1 MTKLID
7 ITGKALSG
15 EWGVD
20 DDTGNGTPVIRTTNF
35 TYTGKIDYTNVI
47 TRAINKKN
55 IAKKFLCKGDI
66 IIEKSGG
73 SDKFPV
79 GRVVFFDGEENKYL
93 FNNFTGLLRV
103 KDKEKWFPKYVLYS
117 LLSNYNRG
125 GTRKFENKTTGLHNL
140 KIDDYVNKCNI
151 RDVDFNHQKDICN
164 QLDKIDNIICKYKEE
179 QYLLDELVKAR
190 FVEMFGDIISNDKNW
205 NSKPLKELCDISRG
219 ASPRPISDYLGGTIP
234 WIKIGDA
241 TIGDSIYINSTKE
254 HIIKEGVRKSRFI
267 KKGSLIF
274 ANCGVSLG
282 FCRIINFDGCI
293 HDGWLAFQNID
304 TSLNKIFLLTTINQM
319 TGYFRKIAPGG
330 TQPNLNTDIVGN
342 YIQVVPPLELQ
353 NQFADFVKEVDK
365 SRLEVQK
372 SLEKTQELFDSLM
385 QKYFG

>member
-1 MTKLID
+1 MMELNCLCD
-7 ITGKALSG
+7 IYSGYAFKSFNDTSDGIPVIKIGNILSDGTIELTDCVYTEEVPKEKYYSKKDDIYIALSG
-15 EWGVD
+15 A
-20 DDTGNGTPVIRTTNF
+20 T
-35 TYTGKIDYTNVI
+35 TGKIGVMQTDGLYVINQRVGIIRNKGKIPNDYLKYFLVSKSNQILKEASGCAQPNISPKQISKYDISIQTEEKMLLITQQLKKIEVI
-47 TRAINKKN
+47 
-55 IAKKFLCKGDI
+55 LQ
-66 IIEKSGG
+66 
-73 SDKFPV
+73 
-79 GRVVFFDGEENKYL
+79 
-93 FNNFTGLLRV
+93 
-103 KDKEKWFPKYVLYS
+103 
-117 LLSNYNRG
+117 NYRNQ
-125 GTRKFENKTTGLHNL
+125 
-140 KIDDYVNKCNI
+140 ID
-151 RDVDFNHQKDICN
+151 
-164 QLDKIDNIICKYKEE
+164 
-179 QYLLDELVKAR
+179 LLDELVKAR
-190 FVEMFGDIISNDKNW
+190 FVELFGDIISNDKNW

-241 TIGDSIYINSTKE
+241 TIGDSIYINLTKE

-365 SRLEVQK
+365 SRFIIK
-372 SLEKTQELFDSLM
+372 SMIKEGLL
-385 QKYFG
+385 

>member
-1 MTKLID
+1 MMNKLKIKD
-7 ITGKALSG
+7 LAKQIR
-15 EWGVD
+15 GVSYKTSDLHEELDSQSVILLRANNISNGLINFD
-20 DDTGNGTPVIRTTNF
+20 DVI
-35 TYTGKIDYTNVI
+35 YVDKQKVSEIQYL
-47 TRAINKKN
+47 K
-55 IAKKFLCKGDI
+55 KGDI
-66 IIEKSGG
+66 LICASSG
-73 SDKFPV
+73 SKKLV
-79 GRVVFFDGEENKYL
+79 GKAASVDFDMECTFGAFCKVVRPKVEYMDYLGFYFQSSIYRNKISKASLGANINNIRNEHIDGLE
-93 FNNFTGLLRV
+93 V
-103 KDKEKWFPKYVLYS
+103 PLYS
-117 LLSNYNRG
+117 KENMSTIIKRMQLLQKIIINI
-125 GTRKFENKTTGLHNL
+125 KQEL
-140 KIDDYVNKCNI
+140 K
-151 RDVDFNHQKDICN
+151 
-164 QLDKIDNIICKYKEE
+164 
-179 QYLLDELVKAR
+179 LLDELVKAR
-190 FVEMFGDIISNDKNW
+190 FVELFGDIISNDKNW

-219 ASPRPISDYLGGTIP
+219 ASPRPISDYLGGAIP

-342 YIQVVPPLELQ
+342 YIQVVPPIELQ
-353 NQFADFVKEVDK
+353 NQFANFVKEVDK
-365 SRLEVQK
+365 SRFIIK
-372 SLEKTQELFDSLM
+372 SMIKEGLL
-385 QKYFG
+385 

>member
-1 MTKLID
+1 MMRVKIEDVCMKGSSNLKQSDVVGKNGIYPVYGAAGYLGSIDSFKQSKPYVAVVKDGAGIGRAMLLPSNSSIIGTMQYLLPKDNILPEYLYYLI
-7 ITGKALSG
+7 KAKHLEKYYSG
-15 EWGVD
+15 A
-20 DDTGNGTPVIRTTNF
+20 TIPHIYF
-35 TYTGKIDYTNVI
+35 KDYKNEEFDLFSFEI
-47 TRAINKKN
+47 QYQIINKLK
-55 IAKKFLCKGDI
+55 
-66 IIEKSGG
+66 IIEKIIE
-73 SDKFPV
+73 KQ
-79 GRVVFFDGEENKYL
+79 K
-93 FNNFTGLLRV
+93 
-103 KDKEKWFPKYVLYS
+103 KEM
-117 LLSNYNRG
+117 
-125 GTRKFENKTTGLHNL
+125 
-140 KIDDYVNKCNI
+140 D
-151 RDVDFNHQKDICN
+151 
-164 QLDKIDNIICKYKEE
+164 
-179 QYLLDELVKAR
+179 LLDELVKAR
-190 FVEMFGDIISNDKNW
+190 FVELFGDIISNDKNW

-241 TIGDSIYINSTKE
+241 TIGDSIYINLTKE

-372 SLEKTQELFDSLM
+372 SLKKTQELFDSLM

>member
-1 MTKLID
+1 MMRVKIEDVCMKGSSNLKQSDVVGKNGIYPVYGAAGYLGSIDSFKQSKPYVAVVKDGAGIGRAMLLPSNSSIIGTMQYLLPKDNILPEYLYYLI
-7 ITGKALSG
+7 KAKHLEKYYSG
-15 EWGVD
+15 A
-20 DDTGNGTPVIRTTNF
+20 TIPHIYF
-35 TYTGKIDYTNVI
+35 KDYKNEEFDLFSFEI
-47 TRAINKKN
+47 QYQIINKLK
-55 IAKKFLCKGDI
+55 
-66 IIEKSGG
+66 IIEKIIE
-73 SDKFPV
+73 KQ
-79 GRVVFFDGEENKYL
+79 K
-93 FNNFTGLLRV
+93 
-103 KDKEKWFPKYVLYS
+103 KEM
-117 LLSNYNRG
+117 
-125 GTRKFENKTTGLHNL
+125 
-140 KIDDYVNKCNI
+140 D
-151 RDVDFNHQKDICN
+151 
-164 QLDKIDNIICKYKEE
+164 
-179 QYLLDELVKAR
+179 LLDELVKAR

-372 SLEKTQELFDSLM
+372 SLKKTQELFDSLM

>member
-1 MTKLID
+1 MMELNCLCD
-7 ITGKALSG
+7 IYSGYAFKSFNDTSDGIPVIKIGNILSDGTIELTDCVYTEEVPKEKYYSKKDDIYIALSG
-15 EWGVD
+15 A
-20 DDTGNGTPVIRTTNF
+20 T
-35 TYTGKIDYTNVI
+35 TGKIGVMQTDGLYVINQRVGIIRNKGKIPNDYLKYFLVSKSNQILKEASGCAQPNISPKQISKYDISIQTEEKMLLITQQLKKIEVI
-47 TRAINKKN
+47 
-55 IAKKFLCKGDI
+55 LQ
-66 IIEKSGG
+66 
-73 SDKFPV
+73 
-79 GRVVFFDGEENKYL
+79 
-93 FNNFTGLLRV
+93 
-103 KDKEKWFPKYVLYS
+103 
-117 LLSNYNRG
+117 NYRNQ
-125 GTRKFENKTTGLHNL
+125 
-140 KIDDYVNKCNI
+140 ID
-151 RDVDFNHQKDICN
+151 
-164 QLDKIDNIICKYKEE
+164 
-179 QYLLDELVKAR
+179 LLDELVKAR

-342 YIQVVPPLELQ
+342 YIQVVVIE
-353 NQFADFVKEVDK
+353 FF
-365 SRLEVQK
+365 
-372 SLEKTQELFDSLM
+372 
-385 QKYFG
+385 YFL

>member
-1 MTKLID
+1 MMRVKIEDVCMKGSSNLKQSDVVGKNGIYPVYGAAGYLGSIDSFKQSKPYVAVVKDGAGIGRAMLLPSNSSIIGTMQYLLPKDNILPEYLYYLI
-7 ITGKALSG
+7 KAKHLEKYYSG
-15 EWGVD
+15 A
-20 DDTGNGTPVIRTTNF
+20 TIPHIYF
-35 TYTGKIDYTNVI
+35 KDYKNEEFDLFSFEI
-47 TRAINKKN
+47 QYQIINKLK
-55 IAKKFLCKGDI
+55 
-66 IIEKSGG
+66 IIEKIIE
-73 SDKFPV
+73 KQ
-79 GRVVFFDGEENKYL
+79 K
-93 FNNFTGLLRV
+93 
-103 KDKEKWFPKYVLYS
+103 KEM
-117 LLSNYNRG
+117 
-125 GTRKFENKTTGLHNL
+125 
-140 KIDDYVNKCNI
+140 D
-151 RDVDFNHQKDICN
+151 
-164 QLDKIDNIICKYKEE
+164 
-179 QYLLDELVKAR
+179 LLDELVKAR

-365 SRLEVQK
+365 SRFIIK
-372 SLEKTQELFDSLM
+372 SMIKEGLL
-385 QKYFG
+385 

>member
-1 MTKLID
+1 MMRVKIEDVCMKGSSNLKQSDVVGKNGIYPVYGAAGYLGSIDSFKQSKPYVAVVKDGAGIGRAMLLPSNSSIIGTMQYLLPKDNILPEYLYYLI
-7 ITGKALSG
+7 KAKHLEKYYSG
-15 EWGVD
+15 A
-20 DDTGNGTPVIRTTNF
+20 TIPHIYF
-35 TYTGKIDYTNVI
+35 KDYKNEEFDLFSFEI
-47 TRAINKKN
+47 QYQIINKLK
-55 IAKKFLCKGDI
+55 
-66 IIEKSGG
+66 IIEKIIE
-73 SDKFPV
+73 KQ
-79 GRVVFFDGEENKYL
+79 K
-93 FNNFTGLLRV
+93 
-103 KDKEKWFPKYVLYS
+103 KEM
-117 LLSNYNRG
+117 
-125 GTRKFENKTTGLHNL
+125 
-140 KIDDYVNKCNI
+140 D
-151 RDVDFNHQKDICN
+151 
-164 QLDKIDNIICKYKEE
+164 
-179 QYLLDELVKAR
+179 LLDELVKAR

-267 KKGSLIF
+267 KKGNLIF

-372 SLEKTQELFDSLM
+372 SLKKTQELFDSLM

>member
-1 MTKLID
+1 MMELNCLCD
-7 ITGKALSG
+7 IYSGYAFKSFNDTSDGIPVIKIGNISSDGTIELTDCVYTEEVPKEKYYSKKDDIYIALSG
-15 EWGVD
+15 A
-20 DDTGNGTPVIRTTNF
+20 T
-35 TYTGKIDYTNVI
+35 TGKIGVMQTDGLYVINQRVGIIRNKGKIPNDYLKYFLVSKSNQILKEASGCAQPNISPKQISKYDISIQTEEKMLLITQQLKKIEVI
-47 TRAINKKN
+47 
-55 IAKKFLCKGDI
+55 LQ
-66 IIEKSGG
+66 
-73 SDKFPV
+73 
-79 GRVVFFDGEENKYL
+79 
-93 FNNFTGLLRV
+93 
-103 KDKEKWFPKYVLYS
+103 
-117 LLSNYNRG
+117 NYRNQ
-125 GTRKFENKTTGLHNL
+125 
-140 KIDDYVNKCNI
+140 ID
-151 RDVDFNHQKDICN
+151 
-164 QLDKIDNIICKYKEE
+164 
-179 QYLLDELVKAR
+179 LLDELVKAR
-190 FVEMFGDIISNDKNW
+190 FVELFGDIISNDKNW

-342 YIQVVPPLELQ
+342 YIQVVPPIELQ

-365 SRLEVQK
+365 SRFIIK
-372 SLEKTQELFDSLM
+372 SMIKEGLL
-385 QKYFG
+385 

>member
-1 MTKLID
+1 MMNKLKIKD
-7 ITGKALSG
+7 LAKQIR
-15 EWGVD
+15 GVSYKTSDLHEELDSQSVILLRANNISNGLINFD
-20 DDTGNGTPVIRTTNF
+20 DVI
-35 TYTGKIDYTNVI
+35 YVDKQKVSEIQYL
-47 TRAINKKN
+47 K
-55 IAKKFLCKGDI
+55 KGDI
-66 IIEKSGG
+66 LICASSGSKKLVGKAASVDFDMECTFGAFCKVVRPKEEYMDYLG
-73 SDKFPV
+73 SYFQSSIYRNKISKASL
-79 GRVVFFDGEENKYL
+79 GANINNIRNEHIDGLE
-93 FNNFTGLLRV
+93 V
-103 KDKEKWFPKYVLYS
+103 PLYS
-117 LLSNYNRG
+117 KENMSTIIKRMQLLQKIIININQ
-125 GTRKFENKTTGLHNL
+125 EL
-140 KIDDYVNKCNI
+140 K
-151 RDVDFNHQKDICN
+151 
-164 QLDKIDNIICKYKEE
+164 
-179 QYLLDELVKAR
+179 LLDELVKAR
-190 FVEMFGDIISNDKNW
+190 FVEMFGEIISNDKNW

-365 SRLEVQK
+365 SRFIIK
-372 SLEKTQELFDSLM
+372 SMIKEGLL
-385 QKYFG
+385 

>member
-1 MTKLID
+1 M
-7 ITGKALSG
+7 SG
-15 EWGVD
+15 A
-20 DDTGNGTPVIRTTNF
+20 N
-35 TYTGKIDYTNVI
+35 TGKIGVMQTDGLYVINQRVGIIRNKGKIPNDYLKYFLVSKSNQILKEASGCAQPNISPKQISKYDISIQTEEKMLLITQQLKKIEVI
-47 TRAINKKN
+47 
-55 IAKKFLCKGDI
+55 LQ
-66 IIEKSGG
+66 
-73 SDKFPV
+73 
-79 GRVVFFDGEENKYL
+79 
-93 FNNFTGLLRV
+93 
-103 KDKEKWFPKYVLYS
+103 
-117 LLSNYNRG
+117 NYRNQ
-125 GTRKFENKTTGLHNL
+125 
-140 KIDDYVNKCNI
+140 ID
-151 RDVDFNHQKDICN
+151 
-164 QLDKIDNIICKYKEE
+164 
-179 QYLLDELVKAR
+179 LLDELVKAR
-190 FVEMFGDIISNDKNW
+190 FVELFGDIISNDKNW

-353 NQFADFVKEVDK
+353 NQFAYFVKEVDK
-365 SRLEVQK
+365 SRFIIK
-372 SLEKTQELFDSLM
+372 SMIKEGLL
-385 QKYFG
+385 

>member
-1 MTKLID
+1 MELNCLCD
-7 ITGKALSG
+7 IYSGYAFKSFNDTSDGIPVIKIGNILSDGTIELTDCVYTEEVPKEKYYSKKDDIYIALSG
-15 EWGVD
+15 A
-20 DDTGNGTPVIRTTNF
+20 N
-35 TYTGKIDYTNVI
+35 TGKIGVMQTDGLYVINQRVGIIRNKGKIPNDYLKYFLVSKSNQILKEASGCAQPNISPKQISKYDISIQTEEKMLLITQQLKKIEVI
-47 TRAINKKN
+47 
-55 IAKKFLCKGDI
+55 LQ
-66 IIEKSGG
+66 
-73 SDKFPV
+73 
-79 GRVVFFDGEENKYL
+79 
-93 FNNFTGLLRV
+93 
-103 KDKEKWFPKYVLYS
+103 
-117 LLSNYNRG
+117 NYRNQ
-125 GTRKFENKTTGLHNL
+125 
-140 KIDDYVNKCNI
+140 ID
-151 RDVDFNHQKDICN
+151 
-164 QLDKIDNIICKYKEE
+164 
-179 QYLLDELVKAR
+179 LLDELVKAR
-190 FVEMFGDIISNDKNW
+190 FVELFGDIISNDKNW

-342 YIQVVPPLELQ
+342 YIQVVVIE
-353 NQFADFVKEVDK
+353 FF
-365 SRLEVQK
+365 
-372 SLEKTQELFDSLM
+372 
-385 QKYFG
+385 YFL